1 MELLRKVTSPSRD
14 PERPR
19 PPFAASF
26 PRDPELDRLVDRF
39 ARGDHAAVR
48 AGAEPLAAR
57 TDDPAVAA
65 AARAL
70 RARLEPDRL
79 AWVLLLAPALLLLV
93 LTVWAVRRGHGAQK
107 PAAPRVEA
115 TAKTS
120 FSAAPKGLPS
130 APR

>member
-1 MELLRKVTSPSRD
+1 MDLLRKVTSPSRD
-14 PERPR
+14 PERAR
-19 PPFAASF
+19 PAFAESF

-39 ARGDHAAVR
+39 ARGDHASVR
-48 AGAEPLAAR
+48 AGAEALAGR

-79 AWVLLLAPALLLLV
+79 AWVLLLAPAVLLLV
-93 LTVWAVRRGHGAQK
+93 LTVWAVRRGHEAQTS
-107 PAAPRVEA
+107 PAPRVEA
-115 TAKTS
+115 TLKTPVS
-120 FSAAPKGLPS
+120 GAPKGLPS